1 MNNSFKSFRIFLL
14 FILIPSLS
22 WGLTFKDGKQVEDR
36 DKPLYVGDGWDWVIS
51 CKVDDGAIE
60 RDGDIWIFKNG
71 KNGCT
76 GDDRYS
82 GEMLKI
88 HDNKMNALRTE
99 IASKKILP
107 TNRGTYKF
115 ETYFSITS
123 QEKYVPD
130 FSIFQVHDGRPDCA
144 PPLMV
149 FIGKR
154 IRLKGSYKIG
164 NDNNPDSE
172 CDDMGLKVN
181 NLPTI
186 DILKDGT
193 EYKLTVLVDFDGKG
207 NFQTEVYIN
216 DTLERSATYLQ
227 PKSKK
232 SKVCGFKK
240 NTNHVYCEDKI
251 IKYYQSKK
259 FSFKHGI
266 YATNMFD
273 ITLRSKWNLS
283 EVK

>member
-1 MNNSFKSFRIFLL
+1 
-14 FILIPSLS
+14 
-22 WGLTFKDGKQVEDR
+22 
-36 DKPLYVGDGWDWVIS
+36 
-51 CKVDDGAIE
+51 
-60 RDGDIWIFKNG
+60 
-71 KNGCT
+71 
-76 GDDRYS
+76 
-82 GEMLKI
+82 
-88 HDNKMNALRTE
+88 
-99 IASKKILP
+99 
-107 TNRGTYKF
+107 
-115 ETYFSITS
+115 
-123 QEKYVPD
+123 
-130 FSIFQVHDGRPDCA
+130 
-144 PPLMV
+144 
-149 FIGKR
+149 
-154 IRLKGSYKIG
+154 
-164 NDNNPDSE
+164 
-172 CDDMGLKVN
+172 MGLKVN

-186 DILKDGT
+186 NILKDGT

-216 DTLERSATYLQ
+216 DTFERSATYLQ

-283 EVK
+283 EVRGEIKTPQKSSSVEINKEDLLKELDLAIQ

>member
-1 MNNSFKSFRIFLL
+1 MRLIISLLLL
-14 FILIPSLS
+14 FPSLS

-36 DKPLYVGDGWDWVIS
+36 DKSLNVGDSWDWYIS
-51 CKVDDGAIE
+51 CSVDDGAIE
-60 RDGDIWIFKNG
+60 KNGDVWIFKNS

-99 IASKKILP
+99 IGTKWIPLTKK
-107 TNRGTYKF
+107 GKYKF
-115 ETYFSITS
+115 ETYFSINST
-123 QEKYVPD
+123 EKYVPYV
-130 FSIFQVHDGRPDCA
+130 SIFQVHDGRPDCA

-149 FIGKR
+149 FIGQR
-154 IRLKGSYKIG
+154 VRLKGSYKIG
-164 NDNNPDSE
+164 NDNNPNSE

-193 EYKLTVLVDFDGKG
+193 EYKLTVFVDFDGKG
-207 NFQTEVYIN
+207 NFETEVYIN
-216 DTLERSATYLQ
+216 DNLERTALYEQ
-227 PKSKK
+227 PPKREK

-251 IKYYQSKK
+251 IEYYQSKK
-259 FSFKHGI
+259 FKVKHGI

>member
-1 MNNSFKSFRIFLL
+1 MGIKEMRIFLAL
-14 FILIPSLS
+14 LLLIPSLS

-36 DKPLYVGDGWDWVIS
+36 DKSLNVGDSWDWYIS
-51 CKVDDGAIE
+51 CSVDDGAIE
-60 RDGDIWIFKNG
+60 KNGDVWIFKNS

-99 IASKKILP
+99 IGTKKIL
-107 TNRGTYKF
+107 TSKKGKYKF
-115 ETYFSITS
+115 ETNFSISS
-123 QEKYVPD
+123 QEKNATD

-149 FIGKR
+149 YIADR
-154 IRLKGSYKIG
+154 IRLKGDYKIG
-164 NDNNPDSE
+164 DDNNPDSE
-172 CDDMGLKVN
+172 CDDRGLKVEG
-181 NLPTI
+181 LPTI
-186 DILKDGT
+186 PILRDGT
-193 EYKLTVLVDFDGKG
+193 EYKLTVFVDFDGKG
-207 NFQTEVYIN
+207 NLQAKVYIN
-216 DTLERSATYLQ
+216 DILERSATYLQ

-232 SKVCGFKK
+232 SKSCVL
-240 NTNHVYCEDKI
+240 NTNTNNLDCKDDLI
-251 IKYYQSKK
+251 RYYQSKK
-259 FSFKHGI
+259 FHFKHGI
-266 YATNMFD
+266 YATDMFD